1 MDRAANEYAS
11 FRHLVKVFFPI
22 TLSLLSGALLLF
34 VDRVFISRYSLESLE
49 ACATAAS
56 ICMFLQVPF
65 MRVTS
70 MTNPMIGNLIGGN
83 QRNQVGASV
92 WQMIWFALLST
103 LITLPLGVLAI
114 RFVLQKTFVEVLA
127 IQYLQ
132 IILPLNFTFVLGV
145 VLSSFFVAI
154 GRRWIVLGVTLISH
168 LANIVLNY
176 LLIFGIKGVIS
187 PLGIK
192 GAAIGT
198 AVAQVLFCIILFP
211 SRYRH
216 SSAPS
221 FSHVVYLPL
230 FVVLVVLVLQC

>member
-1 MDRAANEYAS
+1 MSIAVHEYAS

-34 VDRVFISRYSLESLE
+34 VDRVFISCYSLESLE

-83 QRNQVGASV
+83 QRSEVGTSV
-92 WQMIWFALLST
+92 WQMIWFALLSS

-114 RFVLQKTFVEVLA
+114 HFVLQKTFVEVLA

-132 IILPLNFTFVLGV
+132 IILPFNFTFALGV
-145 VLSSFFVAI
+145 ALSSFFIAI
-154 GRRWIVLGVTLISH
+154 GRRWIVVGTTLISH
-168 LANIVLNY
+168 LINIALNY
-176 LLIFGIKGVIS
+176 LLIFGNKRRDS
-187 PLGIK
+187 PFRDQRGCHWNDYGSTNFLWDSFFSFPK
-192 GAAIGT
+192 SKALAA
-198 AVAQVLFCIILFP
+198 L
-211 SRYRH
+211 
-216 SSAPS
+216 
-221 FSHVVYLPL
+221 SH
-230 FVVLVVLVLQC
+230 QTI